1 MKEIGIGM
9 GALSGPI
16 TKQLSEQ
23 GYAFANER
31 VGQRY
36 DRLKHS
42 LLSLV
47 FAGVVTDSQ
56 RSKMEQKLIKKIFAE
71 EIVMLD
77 EPCCEDDGSCIPP
90 HVIEGCR
97 DD

>member
-36 DRLKHS
+36 DSLKHY
-42 LLSLV
+42 LLMLV
-47 FAGVVTDSQ
+47 FADVVTDSQ
-56 RSKMEQKLIKKIFAE
+56 RSKIEQKLIKKIFAE
-71 EIVMLD
+71 EIVTK
-77 EPCCEDDGSCIPP
+77 EDT
-90 HVIEGCR
+90 E
-97 DD
+97 

>member
-1 MKEIGIGM
+1 MKEIKLGM

-23 GYAFANER
+23 GYAFADER
-31 VGQRY
+31 LGQRY
-36 DRLKHS
+36 DKLKHS

-56 RSKMEQKLIKKIFAE
+56 RSKIEQKLTKKIFAE
-71 EIVMLD
+71 EIVTK
-77 EPCCEDDGSCIPP
+77 EDT
-90 HVIEGCR
+90 E
-97 DD
+97 